1 MGFEEL
7 KKLSP
12 AERLKK
18 LKELEKEKK
27 KEIEEAQKLISSSEE
42 ELASEEKKK
51 QDIPIEQLKADDAGV
66 LFGQEE
72 KELFET
78 KRFVQLNKKKEK
90 EKKAKEEK
98 KEETLEEEVK
108 TARVQRKT
116 AERPYGTGDFHP
128 GMSGY
133 EATTTSVTDLY
144 AEIKNLYDTTR
155 IADIFRPTHTYERA
169 DIGDL
174 RRAPHQFTDE
184 QRKEL
189 YRLEEEATAKQQAI
203 EEGSYTT
210 SQAVKEKLDLA
221 TRIIKYMR

>member
-98 KEETLEEEVK
+98 KNLSINVTEEK
-108 TARVQRKT
+108 
-116 AERPYGTGDFHP
+116 GDESKHSIVF
-128 GMSGY
+128 
-133 EATTTSVTDLY
+133 E
-144 AEIKNLYDTTR
+144 
-155 IADIFRPTHTYERA
+155 F
-169 DIGDL
+169 
-174 RRAPHQFTDE
+174 
-184 QRKEL
+184 
-189 YRLEEEATAKQQAI
+189 
-203 EEGSYTT
+203 
-210 SQAVKEKLDLA
+210 
-221 TRIIKYMR
+221 